1 MQQHPSRRVY
11 IHGAGR
17 RGASAWP
24 GLAHE
29 HGDFLSFAPGSS
41 IGEQTEVLVHNGAGR
56 PGFLFAHSIGAVPA
70 VLAAATDRLDLSGL
84 VLVEPA
90 LYDIARG
97 DAVIERHVAAVTE
110 ARTQAAGGNLR
121 GFWGILRPLMFGGSF
136 DEALW
141 PEERSI
147 ADHWSTT
154 NVPWGHGVR
163 AEMLDGIPT
172 LIVTGGWNEEYEH
185 IAALLAARGAEHV
198 VLAGAEHRPQDVPT
212 FSAVVGD
219 FEARVG

>member
-1 MQQHPSRRVY
+1 MQQHSRRRVY

-29 HGDFLSFAPGSS
+29 YGEFLSFTPGSS
-41 IGEQTEVLVHNGAGR
+41 IDDQTEVLLQNDPGR
-56 PGFLFAHSIGAVPA
+56 PGLLFAHSIGAVPA
-70 VLAAATDRLDLSGL
+70 VLAAATGELEISGL

-97 DAVIERHVAAVTE
+97 DAAVERHIAAVTE
-110 ARTQAAGGNLR
+110 ARAQAADGNLR
-121 GFWGILRPLMFGGSF
+121 GCWGILRPLMFGGPF

-141 PEERSI
+141 ADERSV

-163 AEMLDGIPT
+163 AEMLDGIRT
-172 LIVTGGWNEEYEH
+172 LIVTGGWNDEYER
-185 IAALLAARGAEHV
+185 IADMLAARGAEHV
-198 VLAGAEHRPQDVPT
+198 VLSGADHRPQDVPA
-212 FSAVVGD
+212 FSDVVGD
-219 FEARVG
+219 FEAHLR